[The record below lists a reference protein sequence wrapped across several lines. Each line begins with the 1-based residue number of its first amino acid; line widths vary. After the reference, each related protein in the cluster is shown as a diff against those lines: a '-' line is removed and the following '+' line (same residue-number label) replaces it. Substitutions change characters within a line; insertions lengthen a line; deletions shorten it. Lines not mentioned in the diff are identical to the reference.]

1 MMTLLGTQF
10 SESEQLYTA
19 QYEIK
24 HNTEHFRTTLTA
36 DLNMTV
42 REHTGEITAKI
53 DIAPIQ
59 VADFEEMREKMAI
72 HLERLAA
79 GLREPIRKRYEFAVF
94 DKDWEEIRRLD
105 ALKNPGRAEA
115 DDEE

>member
-94 DKDWEEIRRLD
+94 DKDWDEIRRLD
-105 ALKNPGRAEA
+105 ALKIAEKGEVS
-115 DDEE
+115 DE

>member
-1 MMTLLGTQF
+1 MMTLIGTKF

-24 HNTEHFRTTLTA
+24 HNTAHFKTILTA
-36 DLNMTV
+36 DLNMSV
-42 REHTGEITAKI
+42 REQTGEITAKI

-59 VADFEEMREKMAI
+59 AANFEEMREKMAV

-94 DKDWEEIRRLD
+94 DKDWEEIQRLD
-105 ALKNPGRAEA
+105 ALKNPGKGEA
-115 DDEE
+115 DDE